1 MNLDINDALNTLM
14 FGYSQYYQRIADELP
29 SGCNVVEVGCA
40 DGISAIYL
48 AQELHKR
55 NKTFKLYMIDNMD
68 YGKYEQMKTIYTNI
82 IKSGLGEYIEVI
94 PKDSV
99 TASKDF
105 NDGYIDFLFLDSSHE
120 YQETKDSI
128 HAWFPKIKDGCI
140 LSGHDFIGHPEVYKA
155 VTETIPLFVTRNDIP
170 DRVFDAERFL
180 LDEVKTDRGYG
191 IWECRKDFYKKLN
204 P

>member
-14 FGYSQYYQRIADELP
+14 FDYSQYYQRIADELP

-105 NDGYIDFLFLDSSHE
+105 NDGILIFYFQIAVMS
-120 YQETKDSI
+120 TKKQRI
-128 HAWFPKIKDGCI
+128 
-140 LSGHDFIGHPEVYKA
+140 
-155 VTETIPLFVTRNDIP
+155 
-170 DRVFDAERFL
+170 VFMLGFQ
-180 LDEVKTDRGYG
+180 K
-191 IWECRKDFYKKLN
+191 
-204 P
+204 